1 MRISSHH
8 LRVTVE
14 SFLDEAG
21 KIVGSFGVLR
31 RAKAMARNV
40 NLTRTDTLPKVVE
53 AFEFAREKTRRIAVD
68 HHPVAMAAA
77 SKTSNLRPRA
87 LTPPTGHVSTR
98 LDVAKAELKTV
109 ILAG

>member
-1 MRISSHH
+1 M
-8 LRVTVE
+8 
-14 SFLDEAG
+14 
-21 KIVGSFGVLR
+21 GSIGVLR

-40 NLTRTDTLPKVVE
+40 KLTRTDTLPKVVE

-87 LTPPTGHVSTR
+87 PTPPTGHVSTR
-98 LDVAKAELKTV
+98 LDVAKAELETV